1 MFDRNGVGHIST
13 AELLNRLKAELP
25 SKEYEQYAQIITG
38 YGSTINYIDMVQKN
52 RNKFWQN
59 LHDLPFW
66 MISFLYIYTILQSDK
81 KIIISFKSVLFFLI
95 NTANSPFFEEELLCT
110 TNLYFYKLLHF

>member
-52 RNKFWQN
+52 RNKF
-59 LHDLPFW
+59 
-66 MISFLYIYTILQSDK
+66 
-81 KIIISFKSVLFFLI
+81 
-95 NTANSPFFEEELLCT
+95 
-110 TNLYFYKLLHF
+110 